1 MRCRRCPSPDL
12 IPLDRLQPADHQ
24 IYRCRRCGYLFSPP
38 EPNPPATRQP
48 APAYRPE

>member
-24 IYRCRRCGYLFSPP
+24 IYRCRRCGYLFSP
-38 EPNPPATRQP
+38 ADP
-48 APAYRPE
+48 APAAGPQPTPAGRPE

>member
-24 IYRCRRCGYLFSPP
+24 IYRCRRCGYLFSPA
-38 EPNPPATRQP
+38 ESNPPDTRQP